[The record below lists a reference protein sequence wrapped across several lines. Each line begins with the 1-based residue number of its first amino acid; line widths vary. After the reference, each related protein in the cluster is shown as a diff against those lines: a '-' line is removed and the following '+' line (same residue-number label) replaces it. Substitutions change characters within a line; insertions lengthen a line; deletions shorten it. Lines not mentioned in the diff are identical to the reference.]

1 MDRKILSIMERNRA
15 TAFLSDLTDS
25 VKTAIDASIVFKLVT
40 NFAFSTSMYL
50 LWGFINTLQMIL
62 YLPMLEVNF
71 PANVKFMYSILL
83 SVASLDL
90 IPSEYTTQLVFNFSV
105 DLDKPFSNILEELG
119 YETHNSILNLGS
131 IFVYLVFFFVG
142 IVFIYVIKI
151 SGIQKN

>member
-1 MDRKILSIMERNRA
+1 
-15 TAFLSDLTDS
+15 
-25 VKTAIDASIVFKLVT
+25 
-40 NFAFSTSMYL
+40 MYL

-90 IPSEYTTQLVFNFSV
+90 IPSEYTTQLVFDFSV
-105 DLDKPFSNILEELG
+105 DLDKPYSNILEELG

-131 IFVYLVFFFVG
+131 IFIYFVVFVVG
-142 IVFIYVIKI
+142 IVFIYVIKK
-151 SGIQKN
+151 SGIQKNWIIKLYKVIKNLLIFNGFILLFMEGCMEVVISAYVNLSS